1 MNNLTNSQKWVIV
14 AFIATAL
21 TLGAT
26 FFLEGDVRT
35 FAYIVISLL
44 VAGFAVLGR
53 DDKAKRNSQG

>member
-26 FFLEGDVRT
+26 FFL
-35 FAYIVISLL
+35 AAA
-44 VAGFAVLGR
+44 VAIAIKRGIIRNDR
-53 DDKAKRNSQG
+53 DG